1 MEIARP
7 KWISAAAPALLLTAI
22 LACAGRAAAQEDPTE
37 TKPGAFIAAGGTL
50 SAYKL
55 DYGQHRM
62 GGYSG
67 YIDMNLT
74 LNYGIEGEARWLV
87 FNQQANVHATTWLV
101 GPRVQFAPRI
111 LRGVTP
117 YVKFLVG
124 DGKFNFPYNYA
135 AGNYF
140 VMAPGAGADLP
151 VGQSKFIIR
160 LIDVEYQDWP
170 QFSFGPMHSYGVSV
184 GISYRFYTP

>member
-7 KWISAAAPALLLTAI
+7 KWIAAALLLTAMI
-22 LACAGRAAAQEDPTE
+22 ACAGGVAAQEDPTE
-37 TKPGAFIAAGGTL
+37 TKPGAFLAAGGTL

-55 DYGQHRM
+55 DYGQHRL
-62 GGYSG
+62 GGYSAFL
-67 YIDMNLT
+67 DMNLT
-74 LNYGIEGEARWLV
+74 SHYGIEGEGRRLV
-87 FNQQANVHATTWLV
+87 FNQQANVNATTYLV
-101 GPRVQFAPRI
+101 GPRIVFDQLIF
-111 LRGVTP
+111 RGVTP

-135 AGNYF
+135 TGNYF
-140 VMAPGAGADLP
+140 VMAPGAGIDVPL
-151 VGQSKFIIR
+151 GHSKFSIR

-170 QFSFGPMHSYGVSV
+170 QFSFGAMHSYGVST